1 VVCNERNY
9 VHINVERTVIMKTYL
24 KEKVN
29 VSGKEFEKQLLIDTC
44 DGE

>member
-1 VVCNERNY
+1 
-9 VHINVERTVIMKTYL
+9 MKTYL

-44 DGE
+44 DGEWVKFVKF